1 MSRFRVTGG
10 ALLASAA
17 ILSLSVGGAWAQDD
31 AFMTEA
37 KAYIET
43 VTAPVT
49 EWTGPTTGPKAQPD
63 KLVIYVSDDQRN
75 GGAKGVGDGAEEA
88 AKAIGWEFRLLDGQG
103 APVDPRLGADAGDRA
118 AARRHHPRHDRR
130 ARAGAAD
137 RAGRRA
143 GHQGR
148 RLAFRRRARRRS
160 KACPA

>member
-17 ILSLSVGGAWAQDD
+17 ILSLSAGSAWAQD

-75 GGAKGVGDGAEEA
+75 GGARGVGDGAE
-88 AKAIGWEFRLLDGQG
+88 GSG
-103 APVDPRLGADAGDRA
+103 
-118 AARRHHPRHDRR
+118 
-130 ARAGAAD
+130 
-137 RAGRRA
+137 
-143 GHQGR
+143 
-148 RLAFRRRARRRS
+148 RRRS
-160 KACPA
+160 AGSSASSTARALRRPALPR